1 MMMLL
6 LVAQVGLC
14 FFYYYTYQQALY
26 SLRMLFWRTAVIFF
40 YGIVAANRDTGG
52 LLDLLCDWIVVA
64 HAIGIAMAVWNRD
77 SRLYRWTHGGYQEG
91 LDG

>member
-1 MMMLL
+1 MNILFAVSQPLL
-6 LVAQVGLC
+6 I
-14 FFYYYTYQQALY
+14 FFYVYTYQEALY
-26 SLRMLFWRTAVIFF
+26 SLRLLFWRTAIIFL

-52 LLDLLCDWIVVA
+52 LLDLVCDWIVVA